1 MIANREFV
9 RQQIFADRGSKF
21 YTSAADNTLDALEDR
36 KPVKFQLIEVT
47 KYGCHIRALVD
58 NKAYHLTKSSV
69 RWTDVPHY
77 FHRDLARWPR
87 LVSRLLHRPGGV
99 WFGGGLR
106 DLF

>member
-21 YTSAADNTLDALEDR
+21 YTSAADNTLDALEDM

-58 NKAYHLTKSSV
+58 DKAYHLTKSSV
-69 RWTDVPHY
+69 RWIDVPHY
-77 FHRDLARWPR
+77 FKHWSEIDRT
-87 LVSRLLHRPGGV
+87 SRQKMPTTIEV
-99 WFGGGLR
+99 TE
-106 DLF
+106 